1 MLISGIIASSAQ
13 YHSEQEIDQ
22 MSDLFSIDEEMFIT
36 DTSSNIYHM
45 PHQII
50 ITPAL
55 YSHDNVLHIISNTI
69 NRGNI
74 LVIANSSVY
83 SSIEEDITQYAHDI
97 HYAHQI
103 GVDVEVCTN
112 ANYMDIKNLILAY
125 ANNLIG
131 VVLVGDI
138 DVAYYETAN
147 DHNKYGYKSW
157 PCDLYYMDLDGSWW
171 DNDSNGIFDAHTGNV
186 QPEIFVGRISA
197 FNMGNLLSEIAGL
210 KYFFNKDHQYWIGN
224 VQFNHRAL
232 AYNNKDWQ
240 YKSYFSSG
248 IAQLFGEENSDVCNC
263 VNCTDFSKDDY
274 VAKNISGTYGFIQ
287 LAAHSSP
294 LLHQFDCTT
303 MEYIYA
309 NNLYNIPN
317 DALGYNLFCCSACN
331 WKSAGLNGYIGGAY
345 LFNSPTSL
353 FVVGSTKTGSL
364 LYFNNFYNPLGN
376 NDCVGEALRKW
387 WVNTFGN
394 THNSTQIYW
403 HYGLSILGD
412 PMAVLNNLGNCQ
424 DTITINMYDTT
435 NQSNVQIYRASNQ
448 ITIGNN
454 YQLPTGKKLILDAPT
469 VLLNPMFSCPLG
481 SSIEVKN
488 EGCFH

>member
-1 MLISGIIASSAQ
+1 M
-13 YHSEQEIDQ
+13 
-22 MSDLFSIDEEMFIT
+22 
-36 DTSSNIYHM
+36 
-45 PHQII
+45 
-50 ITPAL
+50 
-55 YSHDNVLHIISNTI
+55 
-69 NRGNI
+69 
-74 LVIANSSVY
+74 
-83 SSIEEDITQYAHDI
+83 
-97 HYAHQI
+97 
-103 GVDVEVCTN
+103 
-112 ANYMDIKNLILAY
+112 
-125 ANNLIG
+125 
-131 VVLVGDI
+131 
-138 DVAYYETAN
+138 
-147 DHNKYGYKSW
+147 
-157 PCDLYYMDLDGSWW
+157 
-171 DNDSNGIFDAHTGNV
+171 
-186 QPEIFVGRISA
+186 
-197 FNMGNLLSEIAGL
+197 
-210 KYFFNKDHQYWIGN
+210 
-224 VQFNHRAL
+224 
-232 AYNNKDWQ
+232 
-240 YKSYFSSG
+240 
-248 IAQLFGEENSDVCNC
+248 FGEENSDVCNC